1 MTTET
6 KKTIDQADQWAAD
19 YMAHEGRRNALI
31 GVAVLIVAT
40 LATLGILYYFGS
52 LATTGW

>member
-6 KKTIDQADQWAAD
+6 KNTIDQADQWAAD